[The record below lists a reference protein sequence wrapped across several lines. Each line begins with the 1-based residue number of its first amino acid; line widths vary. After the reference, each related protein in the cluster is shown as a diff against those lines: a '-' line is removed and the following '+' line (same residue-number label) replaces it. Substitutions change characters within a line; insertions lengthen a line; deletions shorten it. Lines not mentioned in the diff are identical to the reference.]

1 MATVTRMDRLCG
13 FAFGVQTPAK
23 EQNQLERV
31 NLLNPS
37 VQNST
42 PVMSRLKGV
51 AACVVLVASNFFS
64 GVGQFVLAPIN
75 FATDAL
81 HLNGR
86 VAVTNLGDNL
96 LIGLRSFVRVGTYA
110 LGIFVSIVNA
120 KAFFAKADSVAT
132 SQKPPADAAAVEDDA
147 AALAALQAANERANT
162 EVAALR
168 AELEA
173 ANTAAG
179 AAGATHEARVA
190 ELTGALATAEVA
202 ARGAAAA
209 QRDLAARLATAERD
223 AARVPGLENR
233 VTQLG
238 TELEDARKEGQAQL
252 ASLRTQADAVIG
264 ERNAEIATLKA
275 SLERLRTSVAPV
287 PSVVAPAAPPA
298 PQPLA
303 SHTPTGTVIPTVPLA
318 DEAALALANSEPSR
332 T

>member
-132 SQKPPADAAAVEDDA
+132 SQKPPADAADAGEA
-147 AALAALQAANERANT
+147 AADLATLQAAHERANA
-162 EVAALR
+162 EVVDLR
-168 AELEA
+168 AQLEA

-179 AAGATHEARVA
+179 AAGATHAARVA
-190 ELTGALATAEVA
+190 ELTAALATAQAA
-202 ARGAAAA
+202 ARAAAA
-209 QRDLAARLATAERD
+209 AHTEAHTDLTAQLATAESD
-223 AARVPGLENR
+223 AARVPGLAGR
-233 VTQLG
+233 VAQLE
-238 TELEDARKEGQAQL
+238 TELDGARRSAGSAIRVKDE
-252 ASLRTQADAVIG
+252 
-264 ERNAEIATLKA
+264 EIATLKA
-275 SLERLRTSVAPV
+275 SLERLRASAVPV
-287 PSVVAPAAPPA
+287 PSVPAPAAPPA
-298 PQPLA
+298 PSPLA
-303 SHTPTGTVIPTVPLA
+303 SHTPTGTVIPTVSLA
-318 DEAALALANSEPSR
+318 DEATLAASGGSR
-332 T
+332 V